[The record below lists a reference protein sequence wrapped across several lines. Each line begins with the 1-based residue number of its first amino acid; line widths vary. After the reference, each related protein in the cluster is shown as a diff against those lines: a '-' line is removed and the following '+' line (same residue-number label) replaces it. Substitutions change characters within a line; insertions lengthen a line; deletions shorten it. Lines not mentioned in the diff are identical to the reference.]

1 MGGGTMHVGTS
12 VPQPRS
18 SPIVISPS
26 SSSSSSSSFS
36 SSNSKLPVSTD
47 NGVPFSHS
55 SSACCCFCHSE
66 IGRKLEIVNGNE
78 ENRSSGCLHSYV
90 FDAVPSQSEVEDALI
105 ALQSFLKAVTSG
117 ALQKNSGTF
126 HSSILLSQ
134 GYNRLCD
141 AYRLLVSDP
150 SIKRLV
156 TSLSSDK
163 TVWDAIMNVLN
174 QNLQSLP
181 NSGEV
186 RRPQIPDKPEVSID
200 ILSWILEIIKGKVME
215 MIENFQSLV
224 NLLFESHKIEKSA
237 LKEQEV
243 EGKVRSSM
251 LLSVVILLIVIL
263 ARVQSL

>member
-1 MGGGTMHVGTS
+1 MGGGTMHVGSS

-26 SSSSSSSSFS
+26 SSL
-36 SSNSKLPVSTD
+36 NNKLPVSTD
-47 NGVPFSHS
+47 NGVPFSQS

-66 IGRKLEIVNGNE
+66 IGRKLEIANGNE
-78 ENRSSGCLHSYV
+78 ENRSSGCLRSYV
-90 FDAVPSQSEVEDALI
+90 FDAVPSQSEVEDALV
-105 ALQSFLKAVTSG
+105 ALQSFLKAVTSE

-134 GYNRLCD
+134 GFNRLYD
-141 AYRLLVSDP
+141 AYQLLISDP

-186 RRPQIPDKPEVSID
+186 RRPQIPHKPEVSID

-215 MIENFQSLV
+215 LIENFQSLV

-237 LKEQEV
+237 LKGQEV